1 MIADTSFIIDLL
13 KREESAVKTMKQL
26 EKENKAYSLSTPTVY
41 ELMIGISRADIE
53 EKKELTNIIESQTI
67 YSLDKK
73 ASINAAQSQRK
84 LVKNGKRIG
93 HLDALISGIAQKN
106 TGKILT
112 NNTNEF
118 KRIKDLQ
125 VKNYKS

>member
-13 KREESAVKTMKQL
+13 KRDDSAVKTLKQL
-26 EKENKAYSLSTPTVY
+26 EKENRAYSLSTPTVY

-53 EKKELTNIIESQTI
+53 EKEELLDIIESQTI

-73 ASINAAQSQRK
+73 ASINAAETQRK
-84 LVKNGKRIG
+84 LIKNGQRIG

-112 NNTNEF
+112 NNTDEF
-118 KRIKDLQ
+118 KRVKSLEIKDYR
-125 VKNYKS
+125 K